1 MRPAETTDQEI
12 LDAGHALEAAHIQV
26 SGFQLRKVLGGGS
39 PIRLKQ
45 VWDQHQASQSPARVG
60 EPQTELPRAMAERLE
75 AFLKTFVGQ
84 VRDIALD
91 LNSLAVANAEHRT
104 LEVTRH
110 AAEQREA
117 AEREIADA
125 ATAVDEVEAER
136 EGLESDLAQ
145 AQQALQEQT
154 LELERFRE
162 REKATETALHAAKE
176 TERTLRAELAQAL
189 QEREAVRSERD
200 KQVGQIE
207 TMERLLKLR
216 APEPEAVPTPASSPP
231 RRTRGKPSP
240 TPAAPPTTKGGEP
253 KADKA

>member
-1 MRPAETTDQEI
+1 MRPPETTDQEI

-26 SGFQLRKVLGGGS
+26 SGFRLRKSLGGGS
-39 PIRLKQ
+39 PLRLKQ
-45 VWDQHQASQSPARVG
+45 VWDQHQATQSPARVG

-91 LNSLAVANAEHRT
+91 LNSLAVADAEHRT
-104 LEVTRH
+104 LEISRH

-136 EGLESDLAQ
+136 EGLESERNAL
-145 AQQALQEQT
+145 QQALQEQT
-154 LELERFRE
+154 LELERLRE
-162 REKATETALHAAKE
+162 RERATEIALNAVRE
-176 TERTLRAELAQAL
+176 TERTLRAELATAQ
-189 QEREAVRSERD
+189 QERDAARSERD
-200 KQVGQIE
+200 KQSGGIE
-207 TMERLLKLR
+207 ALERILKLR

-231 RRTRGKPSP
+231 RRVRGKTAQATAPS
-240 TPAAPPTTKGGEP
+240 TTKGGEP
-253 KADKA
+253 DADKA